1 MSKATAWQVNG
12 DYSTRC
18 IKAERDIVIP
28 SRSRNTPALVDAFGD
43 LASVTPVHDRKHLAF
58 FAGGM
63 RGFGALAR
71 TRLGC
76 GRAFGDPDAEVL
88 YQAYAAGSNYLD
100 TLNQAKFCL
109 LPRGIP
115 AWCVVPSSA
124 VVRTQSIRAQVD
136 AHVRGDLR
144 RLHTRLPR
152 RSELL
157 PLR

>member
-1 MSKATAWQVNG
+1 MNKATSWQVNG
-12 DYSTRC
+12 DFSTRC

-28 SRSRNTPALVDAFGD
+28 ARSRNTPALVSTYRD
-43 LASVTPVHDRKHLAF
+43 LALVMSVHDRKHLAF

-76 GRAFGDPDAEVL
+76 GRAFGDPEAETL
-88 YQAYAAGSNYLD
+88 YQAYASGSNYIE

-115 AWCVVPSSA
+115 AWC
-124 VVRTQSIRAQVD
+124 
-136 AHVRGDLR
+136 AHFATFLVGDNG
-144 RLHTRLPR
+144 
-152 RSELL
+152 
-157 PLR
+157 